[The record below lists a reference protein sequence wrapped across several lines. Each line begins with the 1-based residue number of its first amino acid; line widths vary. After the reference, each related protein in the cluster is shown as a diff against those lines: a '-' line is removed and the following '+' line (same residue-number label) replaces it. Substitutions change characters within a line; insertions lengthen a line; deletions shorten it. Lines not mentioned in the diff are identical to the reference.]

1 MLLVCKDETAAEEV
15 ASTTVHGSRS
25 GPPSPAAGLWVATD
39 DSPVTGVTALA
50 VFYSKLNGCLR
61 HFQGPSGRNVH

>member
-25 GPPSPAAGLWVATD
+25 GHPFA
-39 DSPVTGVTALA
+39 
-50 VFYSKLNGCLR
+50 
-61 HFQGPSGRNVH
+61 SGGAMGGDR